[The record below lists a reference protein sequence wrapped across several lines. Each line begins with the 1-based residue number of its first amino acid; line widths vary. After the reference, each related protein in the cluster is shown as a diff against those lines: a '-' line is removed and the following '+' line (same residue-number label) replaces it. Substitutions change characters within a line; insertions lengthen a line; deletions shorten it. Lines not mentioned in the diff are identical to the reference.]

1 MKLYKEIPENKV
13 LETVFKILSNTRS
26 SLVVSKLEDEKDNV
40 RPDEEYFRLLQKLL
54 ENGVS
59 VTRYYFGSQQG
70 FEQEKRDNPD
80 VKNIYGGEKES
91 HQRLIVSDEKQS
103 MSKIGNQ
110 FVYSEHPLWITMLKG
125 CLQKERVSE

>member
-70 FEQEKRDNPD
+70 FEREKRDNPD

-91 HQRLIVSDEKQS
+91 YQRLIVSDEKQS

-110 FVYSEHPLWITMLKG
+110 FVYSEHPLWIKMLKG

>member
-13 LETVFKILSNTRS
+13 LETVFKILSNTRR

-70 FEQEKRDNPD
+70 FEREKRDNPD

-91 HQRLIVSDEKQS
+91 YQRLIVSDEKQS

>member
-70 FEQEKRDNPD
+70 FEREKRDNPD

-91 HQRLIVSDEKQS
+91 YQRLIVSDEKQS

>member
-13 LETVFKILSNTRS
+13 LETVLKILSDTRS

-59 VTRYYFGSQQG
+59 VTRYYFGSQKG
-70 FEQEKRDNPD
+70 FEREKRDNPY

-91 HQRLIVSDEKQS
+91 YQRLIVSDEKQS